1 MSDGGKG
8 SERLHART
16 QIDDKEMERKW
27 EQTFRKSEEE
37 VVATDAFR
45 TMVRKYR
52 EKKEVTMEEVEEIV
66 KECNTK
72 YHNALKELGND

>member
-27 EQTFRKSEEE
+27 EQTF
-37 VVATDAFR
+37 A
-45 TMVRKYR
+45 
-52 EKKEVTMEEVEEIV
+52 KKEVTMEEVEEIYN
-66 KECNTK
+66 ECKTK